1 MQTKPWWDAISHLLG
16 CLLSK
21 RKKITNAGEDVGKK
35 KKKNLCILSECKL
48 VRLL

>member
-35 KKKNLCILSECKL
+35 KKKTFAYYLS
-48 VRLL
+48 VNW